1 MTGPGKTLALAALAS
16 LLAGPALSLSCLR
29 PDPVR
34 AFAEAAASEDTYI
47 VLHGSFTFDGS
58 AMPAF
63 DERSEGET
71 IDPVPATFSGM
82 ALDTDGFTIPYTTDL
97 WLQPT
102 CAGIW
107 CGGMQPADD
116 VLAFVRDRGDGTYE
130 LELGPCP
137 FWAFVDPAPE
147 MLDRMA
153 ACLAGTQDCTPD
165 R

>member
-1 MTGPGKTLALAALAS
+1 MASRIFAIAALAG
-16 LLAGPALSLSCLR
+16 LTAGPALSLSCMR

-34 AFAEAAASEDTYI
+34 AFGQAAASEDRYV
-47 VLHGSFTFDGS
+47 VLYGSFAFDGS
-58 AMPAF
+58 AMPSF
-63 DERSEGET
+63 DDRSDTET

-82 ALDTDGFTIPYTTDL
+82 ALNTDGFTIPYTTDL

-137 FWAFVDPAPE
+137 AWAFFDPSAQV
-147 MLDRMA
+147 LDRMA
-153 ACLAGTQDCTPD
+153 ACLAGTAECDPG

>member
-1 MTGPGKTLALAALAS
+1 MIKARHIFAAAALACVA
-16 LLAGPALSLSCLR
+16 AGPALSLSCLR
-29 PDPVR
+29 PDPER
-34 AFAEAAASEDTYI
+34 AFGQAAASADRYA
-47 VLHGSFTFDGS
+47 VLFGSFAFDGS
-58 AMPAF
+58 AMPSF
-63 DERSEGET
+63 DERGDTET

-82 ALDTDGFTIPYTTDL
+82 ALNTNGFTIPYTTDL

-107 CGGMQPADD
+107 CGGMQPSED

-137 FWAFVDPAPE
+137 AWTFFDPSKE
-147 MLDRMA
+147 VLDRMA
-153 ACLAGTQDCTPD
+153 ECLAGTAQCDPG

>member
-1 MTGPGKTLALAALAS
+1 MKSFAKTLAGAALAS
-16 LLAGPALSLSCLR
+16 MVAGPALSLSCLR
-29 PDPVR
+29 PDAER
-34 AFAEAAASEDTYI
+34 TFAEAAASTDRYI
-47 VLHGSFTFDGS
+47 VLHGSFSFDGS

-71 IDPVPATFSGM
+71 IDPVPARFSGM
-82 ALDTDGFTIPYTTDL
+82 ALNSDGFTIPYSTEL

-137 FWAFVDPAPE
+137 FWVFNDPEPQV
-147 MLDRMA
+147 LDRMA
-153 ACLAGTQDCTPD
+153 ACLAGTAQCDPG

>member
-1 MTGPGKTLALAALAS
+1 MTGFAKLVTLAALAS
-16 LLAGPALSLSCLR
+16 ISAGPALSLSCLR
-29 PDPVR
+29 PDAER
-34 AFAEAAASEDTYI
+34 SFAQAAASDDRYI
-47 VLHGSFTFDGS
+47 VVHGRFSFDEST
-58 AMPAF
+58 MPAF
-63 DERSEGET
+63 DERSDSET
-71 IDPVPATFSGM
+71 LDPIPARFSGM
-82 ALDTDGFTIPYTTDL
+82 ALNRDGFTIRYSTDL

-137 FWAFVDPAPE
+137 FWVFNDPEPGV
-147 MLDRMA
+147 LDKMA
-153 ACLAGTQDCTPD
+153 ACLAGTEQCEPG